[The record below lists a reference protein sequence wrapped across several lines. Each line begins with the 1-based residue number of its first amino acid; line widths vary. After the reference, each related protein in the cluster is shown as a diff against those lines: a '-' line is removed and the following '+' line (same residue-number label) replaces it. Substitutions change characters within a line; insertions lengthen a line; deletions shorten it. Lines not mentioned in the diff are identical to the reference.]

1 MDLRILHMAK
11 EHQAYHLWLLFDITV
26 GLPILTPLN
35 SLDVFKYKY
44 ISKTYPNI
52 FECVLNPDVKC
63 IQMYPNVS
71 RIQMSKCIQ
80 NKSKHSPIVRY
91 FVRINARKNFS
102 ESRWLSQ
109 PLASKMRPKQ
119 RHKAQNDIVASGKD
133 EDDIQL

>member
-63 IQMYPNVS
+63 IQMYSNVSLCDPNVFK

-80 NKSKHSPIVRY
+80 MY
-91 FVRINARKNFS
+91 
-102 ESRWLSQ
+102 
-109 PLASKMRPKQ
+109 PKQ
-119 RHKAQNDIVASGKD
+119 IKALAH
-133 EDDIQL
+133 